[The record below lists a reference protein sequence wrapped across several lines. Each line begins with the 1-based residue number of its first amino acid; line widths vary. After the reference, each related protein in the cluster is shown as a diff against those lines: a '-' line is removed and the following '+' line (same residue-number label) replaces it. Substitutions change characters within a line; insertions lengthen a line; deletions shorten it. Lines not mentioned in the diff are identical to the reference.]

1 MKNRRNKKIVT
12 MVMAM
17 IFALSITL
25 TGTKDARAEPL
36 LATFAIAAAIAYAG
50 VIALGI
56 WHKQNTRP
64 EAREDNTN
72 VLDEQGSGDKKDQE
86 DKSIDRSDSDPY
98 AGD

>member
-17 IFALSITL
+17 IFALSNNINRHKRCSCRTL
-25 TGTKDARAEPL
+25 TTAVAVIGIVVFGLAVISTLNYDVGWNRTADAIKER
-36 LATFAIAAAIAYAG
+36 
-50 VIALGI
+50 
-56 WHKQNTRP
+56 
-64 EAREDNTN
+64 
-72 VLDEQGSGDKKDQE
+72 GSGDKKDQE